1 MQTASFSEQLSP
13 IEWGPLLNSSFS
25 SVLAPFASRKIA
37 ILVDENTHD
46 HCLEFLIT
54 GFEALAEAEVIML
67 PAGEENKVLEVCFQ
81 VWETLTEA
89 GFGRHDLLINLGGG
103 MVTDLGGFVASVY
116 KRGLAFINVPTS
128 LLAMVDAAVGG
139 KTGIDFAG
147 YKNQIGTFTAAQAT
161 YIDTGFLHTLP
172 SQEWANGFAELL
184 KHALISDGQLWQD
197 LSKIQD
203 IQNELRSETIQQGV
217 QIKVEIV
224 AQDPTENGL
233 RKILNFGHTIGHAL
247 ESYYLN
253 TETPL
258 SHGHAVAIG
267 LLLESHLS
275 VELSTLT
282 KEEFLSI
289 ETRIKS
295 SYALQIPNDAE
306 GLWALMQQ
314 DKKNDNGEVRM
325 CMLSRIGACVFDQKL
340 AFEDFEKVLFGY
352 RS

>member
-25 SVLAPFASRKIA
+25 SDLAPFASRKIA

-54 GFEALAEAEVIML
+54 GFEALAGAEVIML

-197 LSKIQD
+197 LSKIQN
-203 IQNELRSETIQQGV
+203 IPQELPSKTIQQGV
-217 QIKVEIV
+217 QIKAQIV
-224 AQDPTENGL
+224 AQDPTEKGL

-352 RS
+352 SS

>member
-13 IEWGPLLNSSFS
+13 IEWGPLLNSTFS
-25 SVLAPFASRKIA
+25 SILAPFASRKIA

-54 GFEALAEAEVIML
+54 GFDALAEAEVIML

-116 KRGLAFINVPTS
+116 KRGLAFINIPTS
-128 LLAMVDAAVGG
+128 LLGMVDAAVGG
-139 KTGIDFAG
+139 KTGIDLAG
-147 YKNQIGTFTAAQAT
+147 FKNQIGTFTAAQAT
-161 YIDTGFLHTLP
+161 YIDTSFLQTLP
-172 SQEWANGFAELL
+172 SQEWTNGFAELL
-184 KHALISDGQLWQD
+184 KHALISDVQLWQD
-197 LSKIQD
+197 LSQIQD
-203 IQNELRSETIQQGV
+203 IQKELHSVFIQQGV
-217 QIKVEIV
+217 QIKTEIV

-258 SHGHAVAIG
+258 AHGHAVAIG
-267 LLLESHLS
+267 LLLESKLS
-275 VELSTLT
+275 VEHSSLT
-282 KEEFLSI
+282 QAEFLSI

-295 SYALQIPNDAE
+295 TYALQIPDDIE
-306 GLWALMQQ
+306 GLWALMQH
-314 DKKNDNGEVRM
+314 DKKNDNGEVRI
-325 CMLSRIGACVFDQKL
+325 CLLPQIGSCLYDQKL
-340 AFEDFEKVLFGY
+340 TFEDFEKVISGY
-352 RS
+352 GS

>member
-13 IEWGPLLNSSFS
+13 IEWGPLLNSTFS

-128 LLAMVDAAVGG
+128 LLGMIDAAVGG

-147 YKNQIGTFTAAQAT
+147 YKNQIGTFAAAQAT

-172 SQEWANGFAELL
+172 SQEWTNGFAELL
-184 KHALISDGQLWQD
+184 KHALIADATLWKELIQIE
-197 LSKIQD
+197 KIPF
-203 IQNELRSETIQQGV
+203 ELRSETIQQGV
-217 QIKVEIV
+217 QIKTEIV

-253 TETPL
+253 TATPL
-258 SHGHAVAIG
+258 SHGHAVALG
-267 LLLESHLS
+267 LLLESKLS
-275 VELSTLT
+275 VEQANLT

-295 SYALQIPNDAE
+295 TYALQIPDDIE

-314 DKKNDNGEVRM
+314 DKKNDHREVRI
-325 CMLSRIGACVFDQKL
+325 CLLPHIGSCLFDQKL
-340 AFEDFEKVLFGY
+340 AFEDFKKILN
-352 RS
+352 SCSA

>member
-1 MQTASFSEQLSP
+1 
-13 IEWGPLLNSSFS
+13 
-25 SVLAPFASRKIA
+25 
-37 ILVDENTHD
+37 
-46 HCLEFLIT
+46 
-54 GFEALAEAEVIML
+54 
-67 PAGEENKVLEVCFQ
+67 
-81 VWETLTEA
+81 
-89 GFGRHDLLINLGGG
+89 

-128 LLAMVDAAVGG
+128 LLGMVDAAVGG

-147 YKNQIGTFTAAQAT
+147 YKNQIGTFAAAQAT

-172 SQEWANGFAELL
+172 SEEWANGFAELL
-184 KHALISDGQLWQD
+184 KHALISDAQLWQD

-203 IQNELRSETIQQGV
+203 IQNELHSEFIQKGV
-217 QIKVEIV
+217 QIKAEIV
-224 AQDPTENGL
+224 AHDPTENGL

-253 TETPL
+253 SDTPL

-267 LLLESHLS
+267 LLLESKLS
-275 VELSTLT
+275 VEQATLT

-314 DKKNDNGEVRM
+314 DKKNDNGEVRI
-325 CMLSRIGACVFDQKL
+325 CLLPQIGSCLFDQKL
-340 AFEDFEKVLFGY
+340 DFVVFEKVLNSY
-352 RS
+352 SA

>member
-25 SVLAPFASRKIA
+25 SDLAPFASRKIA

>member
-46 HCLEFLIT
+46 YCLEFLIT

-128 LLAMVDAAVGG
+128 LLGMVDAAVGG

-147 YKNQIGTFTAAQAT
+147 YKNQIGTFAAAQAT

-172 SQEWANGFAELL
+172 SEEWANGFAELL
-184 KHALISDGQLWQD
+184 KHALISDAQLWQD

-203 IQNELRSETIQQGV
+203 IQNELHSEFIQKGV
-217 QIKVEIV
+217 QIKAEIV
-224 AQDPTENGL
+224 AHDPTENGL

-253 TETPL
+253 SDTPL

-267 LLLESHLS
+267 LLLESKLS
-275 VELSTLT
+275 VEQTTLT

-314 DKKNDNGEVRM
+314 DKKNDNGEVRI
-325 CMLSRIGACVFDQKL
+325 CLLPQIGSCLFDQKL
-340 AFEDFEKVLFGY
+340 DFVVFEKVLNSY
-352 RS
+352 SA

>member
-25 SVLAPFASRKIA
+25 SDLAPFASRKIA

-184 KHALISDGQLWQD
+184 KHALISDSQLWQD

-217 QIKVEIV
+217 QIKVDIV
-224 AQDPTENGL
+224 AQDPTETGL

-325 CMLSRIGACVFDQKL
+325 CMLSQIGACVFDQKL
-340 AFEDFEKVLFGY
+340 AFEDFEKVISGY
-352 RS
+352 CS

>member
-172 SQEWANGFAELL
+172 SQEWTNGFAELL

-224 AQDPTENGL
+224 AQDPTETGV

-253 TETPL
+253 TGTPL

-267 LLLESHLS
+267 LLLESKLS
-275 VELSTLT
+275 VEQATLT

-325 CMLSRIGACVFDQKL
+325 CMLSQIGACVFDQKL

>member
-13 IEWGPLLNSSFS
+13 IEWGPLLDSSFETQ
-25 SVLAPFASRKIA
+25 LFRFTNRKIA

-54 GFEALAEAEVIML
+54 NFDALAKAEVIML

-89 GFGRHDLLINLGGG
+89 GFGRRDLLINLGGG

-116 KRGLAFINVPTS
+116 KRGLAFIHIPTS

-147 YKNQIGTFTAAQAT
+147 FKNQIGTFAAAQAT
-161 YIDTGFLHTLP
+161 YIDTGFLQTLP
-172 SQEWANGFAELL
+172 SEEWVNGFAELL
-184 KHALISDGQLWQD
+184 KHALISDVQLWQD
-197 LSKIQD
+197 LSEIQD
-203 IQNELRSETIQQGV
+203 IQKELRSETIQKGV
-217 QIKVEIV
+217 QIKAEIV
-224 AQDPTENGL
+224 GKDPSENGL

-247 ESYYLN
+247 ESYYLH
-253 TETPL
+253 TDTPL

-267 LLLESHLS
+267 LLLESKLS
-275 VELSTLT
+275 VGQSSLT
-282 KEEFLSI
+282 QAEFLAI

-295 SYALQIPNDAE
+295 LYTLQIPNDIQ
-306 GLWALMQQ
+306 GLWALMQH
-314 DKKNDNGEVRM
+314 DKKNDNGEVR
-325 CMLSRIGACVFDQKL
+325 CCLLTAIGSCIFDQKL
-340 AFEDFEKVLFGY
+340 VYADLQAALATY
-352 RS
+352 HQ

>member
-1 MQTASFSEQLSP
+1 
-13 IEWGPLLNSSFS
+13 
-25 SVLAPFASRKIA
+25 
-37 ILVDENTHD
+37 
-46 HCLEFLIT
+46 
-54 GFEALAEAEVIML
+54 ML

-116 KRGLAFINVPTS
+116 KRGLAFINVPTT

-147 YKNQIGTFTAAQAT
+147 YKNQIGTFRAAQAT

-184 KHALISDGQLWQD
+184 KHALISDAQLWQN

-217 QIKVEIV
+217 QIKLEIV
-224 AQDPTENGL
+224 AQDPTETGL

-289 ETRIKS
+289 ETQIKNT
-295 SYALQIPNDAE
+295 YKLQIPNDTE

-325 CMLSRIGACVFDQKL
+325 CMLSQIGSCIFDQNL
-340 AFEDFEKVLFGY
+340 TFEDFEKVLSGY
-352 RS
+352 SS

>member
-13 IEWGPLLNSSFS
+13 IEWGPLLNSTFS
-25 SVLAPFASRKIA
+25 SRLAPFASRKIA

-54 GFEALAEAEVIML
+54 GFDALAEAEVIML

-89 GFGRHDLLINLGGG
+89 GFSRHDLLINLGGG

-116 KRGLAFINVPTS
+116 KRCLAFINVPTS
-128 LLAMVDAAVGG
+128 LLGMIDAAVGG

-147 YKNQIGTFTAAQAT
+147 YKNQLGTFAAAQAT
-161 YIDTGFLHTLP
+161 YIDTGFLQTLP
-172 SQEWANGFAELL
+172 SQEWINGFAELL
-184 KHALISDGQLWQD
+184 KHALISDVQLWQD
-197 LSKIQD
+197 LSKIQNV
-203 IQNELRSETIQQGV
+203 QKELQLETIQQGV
-217 QIKVEIV
+217 QIKAKIV
-224 AQDPTENGL
+224 AQDPTELGL

-258 SHGHAVAIG
+258 SHGHAVALG
-267 LLLESHLS
+267 LLLESKIS
-275 VELSTLT
+275 VELAALT
-282 KEEFLSI
+282 KGEFLSI
-289 ETRIKS
+289 EARIKNT
-295 SYALQIPNDAE
+295 YALQVPNDAE

-314 DKKNDNGEVRM
+314 DKKNDNGEVRISI
-325 CMLSRIGACVFDQKL
+325 LPKIGSCLFDQKL
-340 AFEDFEKVLFGY
+340 AFEDFQKVLANY
-352 RS
+352 SA